1 MAPSHAAELAGLF
14 ASTTTSR
21 CHPKGRRNLMD
32 DRWTSKREI
41 PRDDDSLSQ
50 DASLL
55 PRFSQ
60 VTPSPSP
67 STVGIFWAKISAVLV
82 ACVK

>member
-1 MAPSHAAELAGLF
+1 MAPNHAAELAGLF
-14 ASTTTSR
+14 ASATSR
-21 CHPKGRRNLMD
+21 CHPEGRRNLMD

-41 PRDDDSLSQ
+41 PRDDHSFSQ
-50 DASLL
+50 GATLP